1 MIQGEGFIICDKE
14 NTNLPVLAQNEYLPV
29 LYEPKKIKKS
39 WFKRKE
45 IYSLKQFLQVE
56 KNKMVVYRIIPHAD
70 VSNNTK
76 RLWRAI
82 HKMYEMYESM
92 GSRIER
98 KGITFHY
105 REKDYFWFDVVFK
118 QEKGQKKIEFY
129 VATSEYQA
137 LKLKRKLENKMS
149 VTIKEAE
156 ISDLQISN
164 ENTIVQEMRY
174 LKHDIFSLNTN
185 SNDTKTPI
193 GNILSVIDEL
203 SYDGDICRLS
213 ICNEAENRQKWVKN
227 ASWAIEKLKKGKPPQ
242 RVNMSG
248 KRLVTGA
255 KIGVAAVVNEIND
268 LLTDT
273 FQAFSNAFF
282 KSDKKFSKEHI
293 IKKAHTTADE
303 VGTNRV
309 SYDKGNQPVFKTRIR
324 VASHSHDR
332 LTRETMGETLAL
344 SMMDLSETNELHGVK
359 IRMRK
364 RQTEILQELNTF
376 ELSSKTKFDP
386 NVNLMST
393 DEMSKLALQMPVKE
407 LQRKYADALSVK
419 KKVEIEIPAIMRDE
433 KGIFLGHSEL
443 KDQKI
448 PIYMPIDNPDNFYRG
463 YVFIGGQGAGKD
475 TAIKNFVIEGN
486 TKHKISFIIPDAIV
500 EEGGRGMADGIRDAL
515 PPENIIDLDL
525 NDSDYIPPLDLTE
538 VITKLGRNG
547 ASRFA
552 DEMIDFMQIEGLSR
566 SEKYLTDAAK
576 ASKGSLFNIKRIIED
591 EDFRVNRIQELVNEG
606 NLRLANELIQWGDN
620 EQLGNKCDP
629 IITRLNRFFG
639 NERLYDI
646 FAQDPL
652 KELDFGKWM
661 QEGKVIILRVPNARG
676 LGEHAVKTL
685 VHWITL
691 KTFMTRLLMTKKE
704 QENGAFII
712 FNEPE
717 QYESE
722 GLTKLMGRVGTE
734 GRKERLGSIYAFH
747 HWNKLKPS
755 LQENLQGGGVQQFL
769 FMNDHTK
776 TFELSKYRFEDTIS
790 LEQAFKIPAHHA
802 IISVRAG
809 GEMQPSFI
817 CKMAPPIKPKYD
829 NSFLTKRHSRMYG
842 RSWIDLQKQYG

>member
-255 KIGVAAVVNEIND
+255 KIGVAAVINEIND

-443 KDQKI
+443 KNQKI

-486 TKHKISFIIPDAIV
+486 TKHKISFIIPDVIV

-552 DEMIDFMQIEGLSR
+552 DEMIDFIR
-566 SEKYLTDAAK
+566 
-576 ASKGSLFNIKRIIED
+576 
-591 EDFRVNRIQELVNEG
+591 
-606 NLRLANELIQWGDN
+606 
-620 EQLGNKCDP
+620 
-629 IITRLNRFFG
+629 
-639 NERLYDI
+639 
-646 FAQDPL
+646 
-652 KELDFGKWM
+652 
-661 QEGKVIILRVPNARG
+661 
-676 LGEHAVKTL
+676 
-685 VHWITL
+685 
-691 KTFMTRLLMTKKE
+691 
-704 QENGAFII
+704 
-712 FNEPE
+712 
-717 QYESE
+717 
-722 GLTKLMGRVGTE
+722 
-734 GRKERLGSIYAFH
+734 
-747 HWNKLKPS
+747 KLK
-755 LQENLQGGGVQQFL
+755 
-769 FMNDHTK
+769 D
-776 TFELSKYRFEDTIS
+776 
-790 LEQAFKIPAHHA
+790 
-802 IISVRAG
+802 
-809 GEMQPSFI
+809 
-817 CKMAPPIKPKYD
+817 
-829 NSFLTKRHSRMYG
+829 
-842 RSWIDLQKQYG
+842 